1 MRPSIM
7 RGRQKYIKLFTI
19 FETEL
24 KKYNTV
30 FEKEDY
36 TITYVIGKSILAQ
49 DYDIGV
55 TLTINRNPLWSR
67 YFDEPRNLK
76 HLFQLY
82 CNYFSIRDIKIVRPF
97 KRVYRDAVTL
107 QKVLPLEDRIS
118 FEFFKHQEP
127 DDLLDLP

>member
-1 MRPSIM
+1 MRPSSIT
-7 RGRQKYIKLFTI
+7 GRQKYIRLLTI

-24 KKYNTV
+24 KKYNKV

-36 TITYVIGKSILAQ
+36 TITYVIGKTILSK

-55 TLTINRNPLWSR
+55 TLSIIKNPLLNR
-67 YFDEPRNLK
+67 FFEEPRTLK
-76 HLFQLY
+76 QLFQLY

-107 QKVLPLEDRIS
+107 QKELPLEDRIS

-127 DDLLDLP
+127 DDLLD

>member
-7 RGRQKYIKLFTI
+7 TGRQKYIRLLTI

-24 KKYNTV
+24 KKYNKV

-36 TITYVIGKSILAQ
+36 TITYVIGKTILSK

-55 TLTINRNPLWSR
+55 TLSIIKNPLFNR
-67 YFDEPRNLK
+67 FFDEPRTLK
-76 HLFQLY
+76 QVFQLY

-97 KRVYRDAVTL
+97 KRVYRDADTAP
-107 QKVLPLEDRIS
+107 KVLPLEERIA
-118 FEFFKHQEP
+118 FEYFKHLDT
-127 DDLLDLP
+127 DDLLD

>member
-7 RGRQKYIKLFTI
+7 TGRQKYIRLFTI

-24 KKYNTV
+24 KKYNKV

-55 TLTINRNPLWSR
+55 TLIINRNPLWTR

-76 HLFQLY
+76 QLFQLY

-97 KRVYRDAVTL
+97 KRVYRDAVSA
-107 QKVLPLEDRIS
+107 QKVILLEDRIY

-127 DDLLDLP
+127 DDLLD

>member
-97 KRVYRDAVTL
+97 KRVYRDAASA
-107 QKVLPLEDRIS
+107 QKVLSLEDRIY

-127 DDLLDLP
+127 DDLLD

>member
-7 RGRQKYIKLFTI
+7 RGRQKYIKLFTL

-76 HLFQLY
+76 YLFQLY
-82 CNYFSIRDIKIVRPF
+82 C
-97 KRVYRDAVTL
+97 
-107 QKVLPLEDRIS
+107 
-118 FEFFKHQEP
+118 H
-127 DDLLDLP
+127 

>member
-97 KRVYRDAVTL
+97 KRVYRDAVSA
-107 QKVLPLEDRIS
+107 QKVLSLEDRIY

-127 DDLLDLP
+127 DDLLD

>member
-7 RGRQKYIKLFTI
+7 RGRQKYIKLFTL

-36 TITYVIGKSILAQ
+36 TISYVIGKSILAQ

-76 HLFQLY
+76 YLFQLY

-97 KRVYRDAVTL
+97 KRVYRDAVST
-107 QKVLPLEDRIS
+107 QKVLSLEDRIS

-127 DDLLDLP
+127 DDLLD

>member
-7 RGRQKYIKLFTI
+7 TGKKKYLRLFTI

-24 KKYNTV
+24 KKYNNL

-55 TLTINRNPLWSR
+55 TLIINRNPLWTR
-67 YFDEPRNLK
+67 YFD
-76 HLFQLY
+76 
-82 CNYFSIRDIKIVRPF
+82 
-97 KRVYRDAVTL
+97 
-107 QKVLPLEDRIS
+107 
-118 FEFFKHQEP
+118 
-127 DDLLDLP
+127 

>member
-7 RGRQKYIKLFTI
+7 TGRHKYIRLFTI

-24 KKYNTV
+24 KKYNKL

-55 TLTINRNPLWSR
+55 TLIINRNPLWTR
-67 YFDEPRNLK
+67 YFD
-76 HLFQLY
+76 
-82 CNYFSIRDIKIVRPF
+82 
-97 KRVYRDAVTL
+97 
-107 QKVLPLEDRIS
+107 
-118 FEFFKHQEP
+118 
-127 DDLLDLP
+127 